1 MKPLPPSLATHL
13 ASLRDADPAPSGA
26 GRRIMSKSLDALIA
40 AIFARIFARL
50 EQILRLWQ
58 SGKLPP
64 PPIRPQTS
72 PCTNRSFA
80 PRRATKPGFRPRSP
94 IHVIILRKAKDPRFL
109 PHDLRARHRAPA
121 RPHARPTLLMPQ
133 AHPIAP
139 SRNPPRARAPPAPN
153 KPHPSRNTP
162 QAGPYNHGK
171 IDTISKHL
179 TPTPPPQGL
188 DTTPHMRPTTPR

>member
-1 MKPLPPSLATHL
+1 
-13 ASLRDADPAPSGA
+13 
-26 GRRIMSKSLDALIA
+26 MSKSLDALIA

-94 IHVIILRKAKDPRFL
+94 TPIVILSSAKDPRSFF
-109 PHDLRARHRAPA
+109 PYYQSTSQKHPSIISH
-121 RPHARPTLLMPQ
+121 PTLPAKRIKFFCFFLFTKRRL
-133 AHPIAP
+133 P
-139 SRNPPRARAPPAPN
+139 SLKTFLTPLAPP
-153 KPHPSRNTP
+153 HQTL
-162 QAGPYNHGK
+162 Y
-171 IDTISKHL
+171 ITD
-179 TPTPPPQGL
+179 
-188 DTTPHMRPTTPR
+188 